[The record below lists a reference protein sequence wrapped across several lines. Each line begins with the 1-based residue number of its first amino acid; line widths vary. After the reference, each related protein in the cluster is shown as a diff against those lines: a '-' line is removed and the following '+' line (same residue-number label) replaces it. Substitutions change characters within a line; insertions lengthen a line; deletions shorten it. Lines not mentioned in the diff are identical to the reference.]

1 MPGKLPG
8 RVAIDEDV
16 VFGRGGDRDL
26 KCDVFTPPDSLEDG
40 QQNRPAVLLLHGG
53 GWRDGDKT
61 QLKYYGIQ
69 LARYGYLCVCS
80 EYRLSGEA
88 IWPAQLHDAKAAL
101 RWIRGNAA
109 QLNVDAERIAVSG
122 NSAGAHLALMLAATP
137 DTPGLEG
144 DGGQEGVSSTCAA
157 AVAVYPP
164 TLLQSAEP
172 EADGAVAAL
181 FGGPVSNETADAAS
195 PLTYAHR
202 GFPPTMLV
210 HGNADDVVPV
220 AASLQMYD
228 ALSGAGA
235 AVDMHIF
242 QGQVHA
248 FVTNADFAR
257 PSADLSALFF
267 ERTLPATDA

>member
-235 AVDMHIF
+235 AVEMHIF
-242 QGQVHA
+242 QGQEHA
-248 FVTNADFAR
+248 FDTNADFAR
-257 PSADLSALFF
+257 QIADLSALFF

>member
-1 MPGKLPG
+1 
-8 RVAIDEDV
+8 
-16 VFGRGGDRDL
+16 
-26 KCDVFTPPDSLEDG
+26 VFTPPDDLP
-40 QQNRPAVLLLHGG
+40 NRPAVLLLHGG

-88 IWPAQLHDAKAAL
+88 LWPAQLHDAKAAL

-109 QLNVDAERIAVSG
+109 QLNVDPERIAVSG

-137 DTPGLEG
+137 DTPDLEG
-144 DGGQEGVSSTCAA
+144 DGGPTGVSSTCAA
-157 AVAVYPP
+157 AIAVYPP
-164 TLLQSAEP
+164 TLLRSAELD
-172 EADGAVAAL
+172 ADGAVAAL
-181 FGGPVSNETADAAS
+181 FGGPVSTETADAAS
-195 PLTYAHR
+195 PMTYAHR

-210 HGNADDVVPV
+210 HGNADEVVPV

-228 ALSGAGA
+228 ALSDAGA
-235 AVDMHIF
+235 AVEMHIF
-242 QGQVHA
+242 QGQEHA
-248 FVTNADFAR
+248 FDTNADFAR
-257 PSADLSALFF
+257 QIADLSALFF